1 MSETLTIPLRADE
14 ESLRRFD
21 EEARSLRAEFPILAR
36 TVHGKPLV
44 YFDNAATSQKP
55 KIVLDA
61 LHDYYTRYNAN
72 VHRGIHTLS
81 EEATGAY
88 EEAREKVARFINAP
102 SARSLV
108 FVRNTT
114 EGVNLVAN
122 AWGRKFLKPGD
133 EILLSVMEHHSNLVP
148 WQLVARQVGAKLK
161 FFDIHDDGSLKIEDM
176 DRLLTG
182 RTRLVALAHMSNVL
196 GTVNPI
202 AEIAEAAHRAGAL
215 VFADAAQS
223 VPHMP
228 VDVQALGCDF
238 LAFSG
243 HKMCGPTGIG
253 GLYGR
258 EEILEAMDPFLGGG
272 SMISEVQLEY
282 SSWAEIPEKFEA
294 GTPNIAHAIALGVT
308 VDFLSSVGMDHIRA
322 HEQAL
327 TGYMIDR
334 LSEIDSLTVYGT
346 APGRGGAVS
355 FNLEDI
361 HPSDLSTVLDREGIA
376 IRAGHHCAQ
385 PLMRRLGTRYG
396 ATARASIYLYNT
408 TDEVDI
414 LVNAVLKARRL
425 FGE

>member
-1 MSETLTIPLRADE
+1 MSEVLTAPHRAYDITLLQ
-14 ESLRRFD
+14 LD
-21 EEARSLRAEFPILAR
+21 EEARHIRRDFPILKR
-36 TVHGKPLV
+36 KVHEKPLV

-55 KIVLDA
+55 RVVLDA
-61 LHDYYTRYNAN
+61 LQDYYTRYNAN

-81 EEATGAY
+81 EEATNAY
-88 EEAREKVARFINAP
+88 ENARVKVANFINAP
-102 SARSLV
+102 DPHTLIFTAR
-108 FVRNTT
+108 TT
-114 EGVNLVAN
+114 EGVNLVAH
-122 AWGRKFLKPGD
+122 AWGRKHLHAGD

-148 WQLVARQVGAKLK
+148 WQILAQQVGAKLR
-161 FFDIHDDGSLKIEDM
+161 FLGINEDGSLKLEDM
-176 DRLLTG
+176 DRLLTN
-182 RTRLVALAHMSNVL
+182 RTKLVALTHMSNVL

-202 AEIAEAAHRAGAL
+202 AEITRTAHEAGA
-215 VFADAAQS
+215 VMFVDGAQS

-258 EEILEAMDPFLGGG
+258 REVLETMDPFMSGG

-294 GTPNIAHAIALGVT
+294 GTPNIAHAIAFGVT
-308 VDFLSSVGMDHIRA
+308 VDYLSSVGMDKIRA
-322 HEQAL
+322 HEEAY
-327 TGYMIDR
+327 TWHMIDR
-334 LSEIDSLTVYGT
+334 MREIDGLTVYGT

-355 FNLEDI
+355 FNLDDI

-385 PLMRRLGTRYG
+385 PLMRALGTKYM
-396 ATARASIYLYNT
+396 ATARASIYMYNT
-408 TDEVDI
+408 LDEIDKLI
-414 LVNAVLKARRL
+414 EAIHKARRL
-425 FGE
+425 FG